1 MPLVSSVVVTPQS
14 RVALRRRHDAT
25 VGLVTPFPKR
35 VGAQLA
41 VDGTPPAEPSGFALA
56 YARAAESAGARSKQP
71 SAAYVVG
78 GWNVNLLVE
87 LRGAP
92 SNFGRRIRGLAERLP
107 ALLTVEVEPALP
119 AGPGQQQRRL
129 SSERAA
135 ELVSDYQAG
144 ASIKSLVRKYGVH
157 NMTVKAHLLRAGIV
171 VDSWTRID
179 PALQAEIVRLYL
191 NGKTMAGVAQLVGVS
206 EPTVARVLRVQGV
219 PSRLRGRRNYG

>member
-1 MPLVSSVVVTPQS
+1 VFNQAVFDKIEIKDGHVVEHGLP
-14 RVALRRRHDAT
+14 RALRR
-25 VGLVTPFPKR
+25 
-35 VGAQLA
+35 
-41 VDGTPPAEPSGFALA
+41 ALGMDPV
-56 YARAAESAGARSKQP
+56 RIRT
-71 SAAYVVG
+71 
-78 GWNVNLLVE
+78 LVE

-92 SNFGRRIRGLAERLP
+92 SNFGCRIRGLAERLP
-107 ALLTVEVEPALP
+107 ALLTLEVEPTLP
-119 AGPGQQQRRL
+119 AGPGQQQQRRL

-135 ELVSDYQAG
+135 ELVGDYQAG

-191 NGKTMAGVAQLVGVS
+191 NGKTMAGVAQLVGAS

-219 PSRLRGRRNYG
+219 PSRRRGRRIYG

>member
-1 MPLVSSVVVTPQS
+1 VVTPQS

-87 LRGAP
+87 LRGFEPLTPSMPWRCATSCATAP
-92 SNFGRRIRGLAERLP
+92 WAMRN
-107 ALLTVEVEPALP
+107 
-119 AGPGQQQRRL
+119 
-129 SSERAA
+129 RAA
-135 ELVSDYQAG
+135 GTPDYSRPSPATAPPTASSRAASRASTSRSTHGIAG
-144 ASIKSLVRKYGVH
+144 QSFHSRS
-157 NMTVKAHLLRAGIV
+157 RA
-171 VDSWTRID
+171 
-179 PALQAEIVRLYL
+179 
-191 NGKTMAGVAQLVGVS
+191 
-206 EPTVARVLRVQGV
+206 
-219 PSRLRGRRNYG
+219 

>member
-1 MPLVSSVVVTPQS
+1 VPLVSSVVVTPQS

-87 LRGAP
+87 LLSQY
-92 SNFGRRIRGLAERLP
+92 SNPEMLKLI
-107 ALLTVEVEPALP
+107 T
-119 AGPGQQQRRL
+119 
-129 SSERAA
+129 
-135 ELVSDYQAG
+135 
-144 ASIKSLVRKYGVH
+144 
-157 NMTVKAHLLRAGIV
+157 
-171 VDSWTRID
+171 
-179 PALQAEIVRLYL
+179 
-191 NGKTMAGVAQLVGVS
+191 QLMS
-206 EPTVARVLRVQGV
+206 KC
-219 PSRLRGRRNYG
+219 N